1 VARSAFDFA
10 REHAQTREAFGEMLG
25 SKQLIW
31 SKVAD
36 MSWRLDTAE
45 LLTYRAARLYGNDPA
60 ETEKKIKDG
69 WLYTGDLFSRD
80 AEGFYDFRGR
90 VDDMI
95 VSGGENIYPR
105 EVEEVLYRCP
115 GVQEATVVGLP
126 DTQWGNVVSAF
137 IVKGSPDLTA
147 EAVDDFCRTNGELA
161 GFKRPRR
168 IFFLD
173 ALPMNPSGKVLKHE
187 LVERASKDE
196 QGT

>member
-1 VARSAFDFA
+1 VEPEEL
-10 REHAQTREAFGEMLG
+10 REPAETVKPDEIGQLLVRGPQTMLG
-25 SKQLIW
+25 YW
-31 SKVAD
+31 
-36 MSWRLDTAE
+36 
-45 LLTYRAARLYGNDPA
+45 NDPV

-95 VSGGENIYPR
+95 VTGGENVYPR

-115 GVQEATVVGLP
+115 GVQEAAVVGLP
-126 DTQWGNVVSAF
+126 DAQWGNVVSAF

-147 EAVDDFCRTNGELA
+147 ETVEDFCHTNGELA

-187 LVERASKDE
+187 LIEHASKDE
-196 QGT
+196 QET